1 MNKMRSISLS
11 GCLIAVLVMAYTSF
25 AQDNKSGVSSTLR
38 EMSVMYEDQFDTH
51 TNKWPEYQNSTSSAL
66 IDDGEYHIEHNDK
79 GSVHVVL
86 HPNGIATA
94 MDSMIQVSIT
104 DVRGSGKY
112 SYGFVFGAKDTSNNY
127 SFQIRNGNVYVIEK
141 MINGK
146 RMEIASGPIENI
158 FTSNNFGKTLKLV
171 KQHDKIRFYVD
182 ANYVDELALSNDN
195 FPGDLVGFLVEG
207 RVKISVDW
215 TRTQI
220 KYKG

>member
-1 MNKMRSISLS
+1 MKKLGSISLS

-25 AQDNKSGVSSTLR
+25 AQDNQSGVSSTLR

-66 IDDGEYHIEHNDK
+66 IENGEYHIEHNDK
-79 GSVHVVL
+79 ESVHVVL
-86 HPNGIATA
+86 HPDGISRG
-94 MDSMIQVSIT
+94 MDSMIQISIS

-112 SYGFVFGAKDTSNNY
+112 SYGFVFGAQDSSNNY
-127 SFQIRNGNVYVIEK
+127 SFQIRNGNIYVIEQ
-141 MINGK
+141 MFDGK
-146 RMEIASGPIENI
+146 RKEIASGEIDNI
-158 FTSNNFGKTLKLV
+158 FSSNNFGKTLKLV
-171 KQHDKIRFYVD
+171 KQRDKIRFYVD
-182 ANYVDELALSNDN
+182 DNYVDELSLANAN
-195 FPGDLVGFLVEG
+195 FTGDLIGFLVEG

>member
-1 MNKMRSISLS
+1 MKKLGSISLS
-11 GCLIAVLVMAYTSF
+11 GCLIAVLVMTCTSF
-25 AQDNKSGVSSTLR
+25 AQDNQSGVSSTLR

-66 IDDGEYHIEHNDK
+66 IENGEYHIEHNDK
-79 GSVHVVL
+79 ESVHVVL
-86 HPNGIATA
+86 HPDGISRG
-94 MDSMIQVSIT
+94 MDSMIQISIS

-112 SYGFVFGAKDTSNNY
+112 SYGFVFGAQDSSNNY

-141 MINGK
+141 MFDGK
-146 RMEIASGPIENI
+146 RKEIASGEIDNI
-158 FTSNNFGKTLKLV
+158 FSSNNFGKTLKLV
-171 KQHDKIRFYVD
+171 KQRDKIRFYVD
-182 ANYVDELALSNDN
+182 DNYVDELPLANAN
-195 FPGDLVGFLVEG
+195 FTGDLIGFLVEG

>member
-1 MNKMRSISLS
+1 MKKFGSISLS

-25 AQDNKSGVSSTLR
+25 AQDKQSGVSSTLR

-66 IDDGEYHIEHNDK
+66 IENGEYHIEHNDK
-79 GSVHVVL
+79 ESVHVVL
-86 HPNGIATA
+86 HPDGISRG
-94 MDSMIQVSIT
+94 MDSMIQISIS
-104 DVRGSGKY
+104 DVRGSGNY
-112 SYGFVFGAKDTSNNY
+112 SYGFVFGARDPSNNY

-141 MINGK
+141 MLDGK
-146 RMEIASGPIENI
+146 RKEIASGQIDTI
-158 FTSNNFGKTLKLV
+158 FSNNFGKTLKLV
-171 KQHDKIRFYVD
+171 KQRDKIRFYVD
-182 ANYVDELALSNDN
+182 DNYVDELPLTNTN
-195 FPGDLVGFLVEG
+195 FTGDLIGFLVEG